1 MAWQI
6 DPYHLQVEFAV
17 KHFGMMTVRGHF
29 GDVSA
34 TGQIDPQNP
43 AASSVEV
50 TIKTD
55 SIKTNNPQRD
65 LDLRSSNFLGI
76 EEFPTIT
83 FKSTKIEPAGDDEYK
98 MTGDLTIKGITR
110 PVTLKVKRYGEINDE
125 RMGHRV
131 AYGAETVG
139 GWRRSENR
147 HRAGTCRAEAGS
159 GGHRVAASSVGAR
172 RIGRGL
178 RYRPQD
184 EQCVRQRSRQKQTAG
199 HGRQRGLARKVKR
212 CDGGVLD

>member
-29 GDVSA
+29 GEVTAS
-34 TGQIDPQNP
+34 GQIDPQNP

-98 MTGDLTIKGITR
+98 MTGDLTIKGSTR

-131 AYGAETVG
+131 LALIQPHEFQGGYAEVG
-139 GWRRSENR
+139 DNPYRLLFHQAHLEIHSLFAALHSNR
-147 HRAGTCRAEAGS
+147 PRDAKIH
-159 GGHRVAASSVGAR
+159 
-172 RIGRGL
+172 
-178 RYRPQD
+178 P
-184 EQCVRQRSRQKQTAG
+184 
-199 HGRQRGLARKVKR
+199 LA
-212 CDGGVLD
+212 GGVRARDLDRS

>member
-29 GDVSA
+29 GEVTAS
-34 TGQIDPQNP
+34 GQLDPQNP

-65 LDLRSSNFLGI
+65 LALRSSHFLEI
-76 EEFPTIT
+76 DKYPTIT
-83 FKSTKIEPAGDDEYK
+83 FKSTRIAPAGDDEYR

-110 PVTLKVKRYGEINDE
+110 PATLTVKRYGEINDE

-131 AYGAETVG
+131 AYSAEGEINRKDFGLTMNMLVDGRFVVG
-139 GWRRSENR
+139 
-147 HRAGTCRAEAGS
+147 
-159 GGHRVAASSVGAR
+159 
-172 RIGRGL
+172 
-178 RYRPQD
+178 D
-184 EQCVRQRSRQKQTAG
+184 EVKIAIELELVEQKQPATAAVSG
-199 HGRQRGLARKVKR
+199 
-212 CDGGVLD
+212 